1 VACAEIEHYLSTG
14 EYDLLFRSFDGAGT
28 LDRIQRGSR
37 AIVEALVA
45 EVHARS
51 ANCLFVHEKR
61 IPSDLE
67 GFTSALVTP
76 MVKGM
81 FSRKEV
87 PVIVD
92 LLKSSVHFV
101 TPLSFADLLRNET
114 PETAWHIANLYLN
127 GLDLASLSDLSPSLV
142 GLAVGNR
149 CYISM
154 KYFEEEDPF
163 ADFVVHEAAHIFHNV
178 KRETVGLPSTRTREW
193 LLPIRYQKRETF
205 AYACEAY
212 SRILLLSG
220 SAAEQKQRYAEL
232 VKSFS
237 PPDER
242 VNVSEYH
249 DLIRNA
255 VASRNG
261 WRRILEYCS

>member
-1 VACAEIEHYLSTG
+1 MACAEIEHYLSTG
-14 EYDLLFRSFDGAGT
+14 KYDLLFQSFDGAGT

-51 ANCLFVHEKR
+51 ANCPFVHEKR

-76 MVKGM
+76 MVKGI

-87 PVIVD
+87 PVIID
-92 LLKSSVHFV
+92 LLKRSVHFV
-101 TPLSFADLLRNET
+101 TPLTFEELLRSET
-114 PETAWHIANLYLN
+114 PQTAWDIANLFLSGLN
-127 GLDLASLSDLSPSLV
+127 LASLSDLTPSLV
-142 GLAVGNR
+142 GLSVGNR

-193 LLPIRYQKRETF
+193 LLPIQYQKRETF
-205 AYACEAY
+205 AYACEAF

-220 SAAEQKQRYAEL
+220 SVAERQQRYAEL

-242 VNVSEYH
+242 VNASEYY
-249 DLIRNA
+249 DLLRNA

-261 WRRILEYCS
+261 WRRILEHCS